1 MSHEREGGMKNK
13 EGYVWNGE
21 REGKKV
27 KEKEI
32 LRVQRENR
40 RSRKAIGKLRRRQ
53 NFLMG

>member
-1 MSHEREGGMKNK
+1 MKNK